1 MYRRPLF
8 TAPAM
13 AVVASNGFILLFSLE
28 IDQEETR
35 EVDMCAPPRSDDKR
49 RVAYLLLRQ
58 DWFGAIGSHVELQFQ
73 LSYADHHWFYD
84 IFFAVLFFTKIKRS
98 LNFRARYGAVFNSSP
113 CHFFLK
119 KTNIP
124 KVDGT
129 FFQHYCIFEIS
140 SLNGSPD
147 WFNLLPDHGENWTEP
162 LAIA

>member
-58 DWFGAIGSHVELQFQ
+58 DGFGAIGSHVELQFQ
-73 LSYADHHWFYD
+73 LSYADHH
-84 IFFAVLFFTKIKRS
+84 
-98 LNFRARYGAVFNSSP
+98 
-113 CHFFLK
+113 
-119 KTNIP
+119 
-124 KVDGT
+124 
-129 FFQHYCIFEIS
+129 
-140 SLNGSPD
+140 
-147 WFNLLPDHGENWTEP
+147 
-162 LAIA
+162 